1 MHTCRELSDPPT
13 HNTLPTFG
21 CFWQLVYAVALCL
34 SCSLLCFPQH
44 DSTWSSVLSPVEVES
59 QTRHSLPL
67 LALYEALGSYAP
79 LNLCQSLKHTSPR
92 TQTYSILLGWE
103 DLQHMNN
110 SIIHILSPHSFH
122 WVRSKYGYQ
131 RLSEYQS
138 AEMDSATQPAHWCLN
153 INTYLIC
160 YKYDAMQRETCFYT
174 HIQTYKLRLL
184 SLTYFQISLSYLL
197 KETAVK
203 HGLNGNLSTK
213 KTSTSPKNT
222 YQELR
227 LSYVT

>member
-1 MHTCRELSDPPT
+1 MQRCRELSDPLT

-21 CFWQLVYAVALCL
+21 CAWQLVYAVTLCL
-34 SCSLLCFPQH
+34 SRNLLCFPQH
-44 DSTWSSVLSPVEVES
+44 DPTWSSVLSPVEVES

-110 SIIHILSPHSFH
+110 SIIHILSPDSFH

-131 RLSEYQS
+131 RLSEYQP
-138 AEMDSATQPAHWCLN
+138 AEMDSATEPAHWCMN
-153 INTYLIC
+153 INTYFIC
-160 YKYDAMQRETCFYT
+160 YKYDAMQRETCFYKY
-174 HIQTYKLRLL
+174 IQTYKLRLL
-184 SLTYFQISLSYLL
+184 SLKCVFKS
-197 KETAVK
+197 
-203 HGLNGNLSTK
+203 H
-213 KTSTSPKNT
+213 
-222 YQELR
+222 
-227 LSYVT
+227 